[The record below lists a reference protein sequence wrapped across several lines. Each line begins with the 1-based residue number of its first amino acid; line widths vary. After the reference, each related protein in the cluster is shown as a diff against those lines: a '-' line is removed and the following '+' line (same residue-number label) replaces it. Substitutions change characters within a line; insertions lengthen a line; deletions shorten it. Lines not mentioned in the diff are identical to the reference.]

1 MGEVV
6 VLYGLPV
13 LQFLAVQD
21 EFPLLSEGELPEEKI
36 LVGLFVFEIG
46 DEKFLVFACD

>member
-6 VLYGLPV
+6 VLYGLSA
-13 LQFLAVQD
+13 LQLLAVQD
-21 EFPLLSEGELPEEKI
+21 EFPLLSEGELPEEEV